1 MFRLKRTI
9 HLLFVSLLMIPCPLW
24 PIDFPQIEGWKPH
37 REVLT
42 FNAANLWK
50 HINGAAEFYLAYDFW
65 ELRVQD
71 IASESIP
78 GLIVTVNIY
87 DQRTPL
93 NAFGIYSTER
103 PDNTEKH
110 SLGTEGVVSP
120 PYQCLLLKDRFFVKI
135 EAFEGEIDEK
145 TGKALLASVAKAL
158 SGSENMPAEI
168 ELLPKSG
175 NMVIGSEGFT
185 KSVFLGLEELN
196 NCVHA
201 KYNGKKTNGVY
212 DVFLM
217 LPESG
222 KSLDEIWEQLAAIW
236 KGIRHNGRSILFR
249 EVPYQGFVG
258 IIRLDNRLLGI
269 SRSKSAIEMGRR
281 FDTILSGP
289 NVGVR

>member
-1 MFRLKRTI
+1 MFLFKRAI
-9 HLLFVSLLMIPCPLW
+9 NLFFVSLLMIVCPLW
-24 PIDFPQIEGWKPH
+24 PTDFPKIEGWKSH
-37 REVLT
+37 GAVLT

-87 DQRTPL
+87 DQLTPL
-93 NAFGIYSTER
+93 NAFGVYSTER
-103 PDNTEKH
+103 PDNTERY

-135 EAFEGEIDEK
+135 ETFEGKIDER

-158 SGSENMPAEI
+158 PGSEDMPAEI

-175 NMVIGSEGFT
+175 NKVIGSEGFT

-201 KYNGKKTNGVY
+201 KYNGKKTNNVY

-222 KSLDEIWEQLAAIW
+222 KSSDEIWEQLAAKW
-236 KGIRHNGRSILFR
+236 KVKKHKKRSILFR

-258 IIRLDNRLLGI
+258 VIRLDNRLLGI
-269 SRSKSAIEMGRR
+269 SRSKTEKEMGRR
-281 FDTILSGP
+281 FDTILKTME
-289 NVGVR
+289 

>member
-1 MFRLKRTI
+1 MFLFKRAVN
-9 HLLFVSLLMIPCPLW
+9 LFFVSLLVIVCPLW
-24 PIDFPQIEGWKPH
+24 PQDFPKIEGWKPNG
-37 REVLT
+37 EVLS

-50 HINGAAEFYLAYDFW
+50 HINGAAEFYLAYEFW

-93 NAFGIYSTER
+93 NAFGVYSTER

-222 KSLDEIWEQLAAIW
+222 KSSDEIWEQLAAKW
-236 KGIRHNGRSILFR
+236 KGKKHKKRTILFR

-258 IIRLDNRLLGI
+258 VIRLDDHLLGI
-269 SRSKSAIEMGRR
+269 YRSKTEKEMGRR
-281 FDTILSGP
+281 FDTILKTME
-289 NVGVR
+289 